1 MNSTVLPDRT
11 YQKSRVVTYVRN
23 INILL
28 FLLVFIS
35 AIVMA
40 AVMAI
45 GITDRA
51 SKNLAR
57 LYAVEAVGKFNLQMN
72 QNLHLVTSIS
82 RSKIVTAWFGDEQN
96 QAKRAAAYDEI
107 KTFTSMRENVHL
119 YFGFHDSSH
128 KYSYDIDVSPDDFYF
143 EGVIDS
149 QDIDKCWYFDCID
162 AEYEYTVCIDR
173 TYKTPYL
180 MINHKVFDQNK
191 LVGIFSAGILYE
203 AMFNELF
210 GQYNANSL
218 KGYIIDRYGVIQMD
232 STHFDPDFDY
242 EQETNSNILTISS
255 DAGFNAEVKTYLD
268 SIHHYFDPD
277 IQPKIIKLAKDF
289 YGYAAIIPITGTDW
303 STIIFYNN
311 NSLYGIRNLLPLLI
325 AMLSTFL
332 IYMLVNVLLMHRIIL
347 APINNLAA
355 SLTIAKLNASDIY
368 GLDRDDEI
376 GDLAQT
382 IRKMWDHLSI
392 DNANLLRAARE
403 QERLIRIDQLTNIPN
418 RRSFDERLPLE
429 WGRAIRTKSS
439 ISLLILDLD
448 HFKNY
453 NDTYGHIQG
462 DRALQVVA
470 KIFTQELKRPGD
482 FAARWGG
489 EEFVVLLANT
499 ESGGALDVAERIR
512 QNVENIDILL
522 IDGSVSKMTVSIGVN
537 TQIPVVNDSVDD
549 FIRIAD
555 TALYTAKREGRNRV
569 CLARGKK

>member
-1 MNSTVLPDRT
+1 
-11 YQKSRVVTYVRN
+11 
-23 INILL
+23 
-28 FLLVFIS
+28 
-35 AIVMA
+35 
-40 AVMAI
+40 
-45 GITDRA
+45 
-51 SKNLAR
+51 
-57 LYAVEAVGKFNLQMN
+57 
-72 QNLHLVTSIS
+72 
-82 RSKIVTAWFGDEQN
+82 
-96 QAKRAAAYDEI
+96 
-107 KTFTSMRENVHL
+107 
-119 YFGFHDSSH
+119 
-128 KYSYDIDVSPDDFYF
+128 
-143 EGVIDS
+143 
-149 QDIDKCWYFDCID
+149 
-162 AEYEYTVCIDR
+162 
-173 TYKTPYL
+173 
-180 MINHKVFDQNK
+180 
-191 LVGIFSAGILYE
+191 
-203 AMFNELF
+203 
-210 GQYNANSL
+210 
-218 KGYIIDRYGVIQMD
+218 
-232 STHFDPDFDY
+232 
-242 EQETNSNILTISS
+242 
-255 DAGFNAEVKTYLD
+255 VKAYLD
-268 SIHHYFDPD
+268 SIHGYFDPD
-277 IQPKIIKLAKDF
+277 VQPKIIKLVKDF
-289 YGYAAIIPITGTDW
+289 YGYAAIIPITGTNW

-332 IYMLVNVLLMHRIIL
+332 IYMLVNVLLIHRIIL
-347 APINNLAA
+347 APINNLAT

-382 IRKMWDHLSI
+382 IKKMWDHLSI

-462 DRALQVVA
+462 DRALQVVS
-470 KIFTQELKRPGD
+470 KIFTQELKRSGD

-499 ESGGALDVAERIR
+499 GSGGALDVAERIR

-522 IDGSVSKMTVSIGVN
+522 IDGSVSKMTVSIGIN

-555 TALYTAKREGRNRV
+555 AALYTAKREGRNRV
-569 CLARGKK
+569 CQARGGK